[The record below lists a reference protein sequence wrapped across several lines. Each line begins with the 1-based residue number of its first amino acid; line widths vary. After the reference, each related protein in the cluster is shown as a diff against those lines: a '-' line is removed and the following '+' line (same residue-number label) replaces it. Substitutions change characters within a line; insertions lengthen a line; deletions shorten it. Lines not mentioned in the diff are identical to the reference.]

1 MDASS
6 NISKIQNIKLQIKSL
21 ESQFDN
27 LEIQMNNSLMMPNKI
42 NVQIQNAGLQFLNLG
57 IQTLNIYKQMSSII
71 SIEESNQFNQN
82 IENIIEQMKNLF
94 FPNQLNPMMPNFIDN
109 MNNMNNMGN
118 NMMNQGMN
126 PMMNPMMISGMN
138 PLGMNNDNNLMN
150 NPIMMQNNAGLN
162 DTTGINN
169 PIFKLMNSP
178 MMMQNNAGLDDTTTG
193 MQNPIFNQ
201 MMLENTGMNNPIF
214 GKMSITESQNPLLK
228 EIKITFKRMNGQE
241 KTKSYL
247 YFKTKVCDMLRD
259 FIIEEKLKKETT
271 FVFNGNKLSKLNQ
284 SYICDIL
291 NDNSVI
297 LVQA

>member
-42 NVQIQNAGLQFLNLG
+42 NLQIQNAGIQFLNLG
-57 IQTLNIYKQMSSII
+57 IQALNIYKQMPSII
-71 SIEESNQFNQN
+71 SIEESNQFNKN

-94 FPNQLNPMMPNFIDN
+94 FPNQLNPMMGNLFDN
-109 MNNMNNMGN
+109 MNN
-118 NMMNQGMN
+118 
-126 PMMNPMMISGMN
+126 PM
-138 PLGMNNDNNLMN
+138 
-150 NPIMMQNNAGLN
+150 MMQNNAGID
-162 DTTGINN
+162 DTTGMQN
-169 PIFKLMNSP
+169 PIFKQMMNSP
-178 MMMQNNAGLDDTTTG
+178 MMMQNNAGLDDTTG
-193 MQNPIFNQ
+193 MQNPIFRQ
-201 MMLENTGMNNPIF
+201 MMENTGMPNPIF
-214 GKMSITESQNPLLK
+214 ENMSITESQNPLLK

-259 FIIEEKLKKETT
+259 YIIEEKLKKETA
-271 FVFNGNKLSKLNQ
+271 FSFNGNKLSKLNQ

-297 LVQA
+297 QVLA

>member
-42 NVQIQNAGLQFLNLG
+42 NLQIQNAGIQFLNLG
-57 IQTLNIYKQMSSII
+57 IQALNIYKQMPSII
-71 SIEESNQFNQN
+71 SIEESNQFNKN

-94 FPNQLNPMMPNFIDN
+94 FPNQLNPMMGNLFD
-109 MNNMNNMGN
+109 NMNNMGN

-126 PMMNPMMISGMN
+126 TMMNPMMVGGMN
-138 PLGMNNDNNLMN
+138 PLGINNDNNLMN
-150 NPIMMQNNAGLN
+150 NP
-162 DTTGINN
+162 
-169 PIFKLMNSP
+169 
-178 MMMQNNAGLDDTTTG
+178 MMMQNNAGIDDTTG
-193 MQNPIFNQ
+193 MQNPIFRQ
-201 MMLENTGMNNPIF
+201 MMENTGMPNTIF
-214 GKMSITESQNPLLK
+214 ENMSITESQNPLLK

-259 FIIEEKLKKETT
+259 YIIEEKLKKETT
-271 FVFNGNKLSKLNQ
+271 FSFNGNKLSKLNQ

-297 LVQA
+297 QVLA